1 MEFEIYEPAED
12 TYLLLDNIKC
22 GKKVL
27 DMGTGSGI
35 IAIEC
40 AKQGAKVVAV
50 DIDEDAVKRLKK
62 IAADKNLNIQ
72 AVQSNLFENVEG
84 KYDTIIFNPPY
95 LPGNAENIKD
105 LQWAGGGEYG
115 DEIILRF
122 LDEAKNYLDE
132 NGEIYIVLSSFNRLD
147 LVFSKPY
154 RFRKIAERKLAF
166 HTIYVYKLTPIQIDN
181 PAENDK

>member
-1 MEFEIYEPAED
+1 MEFGIYEPAED

-22 GKKVL
+22 GKRVL

-50 DIDEDAVKRLKK
+50 DIDEDAVKRLKN
-62 IAADKNLNIQ
+62 IVAEKNLNIQ
-72 AVQSNLFENVEG
+72 VVQSNLFENVDG

-95 LPGNAENIKD
+95 LPGDAENIKD
-105 LQWAGGGEYG
+105 LQWAGGGEHG

-122 LDEAKNYLDE
+122 LDEAENYLDE
-132 NGEIYIVLSSFNRLD
+132 DGVIYIILSSFNRLD
-147 LVFSKPY
+147 LVFSRPY
-154 RFRKIAERKLAF
+154 RFQKIAKRKLAF
-166 HTIYVYKLTPIQIDN
+166 HTIYVYKLTPLQIDN
-181 PAENDK
+181 SAENDK

>member
-22 GKKVL
+22 GKRVL

-50 DIDEDAVKRLKK
+50 DIDEEAIRHLKK
-62 IAADKNLNIQ
+62 IADEENLNIQ
-72 AVQSNLFENVEG
+72 AVLSNLFENVEG

-95 LPGNAENIKD
+95 LPGDAENIKD
-105 LQWAGGGEYG
+105 LQWAGGGEHG

-154 RFRKIAERKLAF
+154 RFQKIAKRKLAF
-166 HTIYVYKLTPIQIDN
+166 HTIYVYKLTPMEIDN
-181 PAENDK
+181 PAENNK